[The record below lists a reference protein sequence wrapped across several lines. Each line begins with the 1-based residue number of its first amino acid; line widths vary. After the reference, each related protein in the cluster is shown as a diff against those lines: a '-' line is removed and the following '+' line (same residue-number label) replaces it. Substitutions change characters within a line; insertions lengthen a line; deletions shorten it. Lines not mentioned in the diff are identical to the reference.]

1 MTTPKAITFIVV
13 GSLSC
18 MSISYVST
26 LAVCVLT
33 GIQPQSEI
41 MRSFEAAGIYVLGAL
56 TGILV
61 NTRSQPEKPNART
74 DTDTDLH
81 STDSHTESVTYT
93 SSKSDTV
100 PVPKSDPVTNSGTN
114 TTAT

>member
-26 LAVCVLT
+26 LAVCVLS
-33 GIQPQSEI
+33 GIQPKSEI

-93 SSKSDTV
+93 ATKSDTI
-100 PVPKSDPVTNSGTN
+100 PVPKSDAAPDAGTN
-114 TTAT
+114 PTTT